1 MIAKKALIIDNNIT
15 NSDWTKAN
23 AFDFP
28 GVKTVQDFEL
38 QFGVPASEP
47 ARSERLTELKKYP
60 WAKATPRPIHDLLF
74 YDLFQKMSLINLIK
88 ASFSGDRSAAGR
100 YAAQQRWKNHQ
111 KKTEK
116 PKDDD
121 TPPIDP
127 RLVQAK
133 KILEDAFKG
142 DVISTLRLA
151 GTRQGNEQTGIEI
164 SSPSGIATNRPP
176 RKEELLLAQQIEAA
190 GALIDQVVGS
200 ELAKIENAQ
209 VATRSTILFAI
220 QKLESKVKPIQAKNM
235 EVSQAISSA
244 MTTPDTEETKDA
256 LGKINSL
263 YDGGE
268 NYALN
273 APRDVQSAVLTAQRK
288 ISSLIVTGKIGAEKL
303 SSLSDNDL
311 LELVSRDTSSYG
323 RGDKRISRMNT
334 YGDSH
339 LHSRIDLT
347 ENPPYTREQKNQAFL
362 TLIRQQ
368 INGEFGNTVRSQ
380 APKLGDVKQN
390 IKMTNDLSD
399 ERQKLKDLVVTPA
412 QRQAIVK
419 KALSDVGVEFGK
431 AGQVPVS
438 IQGKKIV
445 TSGFSLAAPRKETRS
460 ADETA
465 RGRKFQGLIDEAVQ
479 LLPKKLWEGS
489 ERPNT
494 LSPGTKMAT
503 KIELD
508 IKNGRAHAQKLQA
521 NLGVSITTKLKLN
534 SLKVD
539 EEPSTEWRSVAL
551 HEMGHAAENGNTWLT
566 QMEYAYWES
575 RKGNEPIQRLSKLT
589 GNSGYKPNE
598 IASKD
603 KWAEPYAGKVYDQ
616 SRTSA
621 FEIFTMGIEGVFYG
635 TRKIDPEHRAFTLG
649 LLALSTQVKD

>member
-1 MIAKKALIIDNNIT
+1 MTPAE
-15 NSDWTKAN
+15 SR
-23 AFDFP
+23 
-28 GVKTVQDFEL
+28 EL
-38 QFGVPASEP
+38 A
-47 ARSERLTELKKYP
+47 
-60 WAKATPRPIHDLLF
+60 
-74 YDLFQKMSLINLIK
+74 SLIQTFSPIEKADFYYFTLVERQDPVAYVARMRKQSLVDLIK

-190 GALIDQVVGS
+190 GALIDQVIGLELVKIEADMQPKRDALKSKISELEGKRKQAQEKYDVFNRALNDVVEAPTSDEAITVLGRPNPNYTGS
-200 ELAKIENAQ
+200 ELRLMASVDTVQYAVQQGQRNLGERVRKGEIDAVEISKMSDEA
-209 VATRSTILFAI
+209 LF
-220 QKLESKVKPIQAKNM
+220 N
-235 EVSQAISSA
+235 
-244 MTTPDTEETKDA
+244 
-256 LGKINSL
+256 
-263 YDGGE
+263 
-268 NYALN
+268 
-273 APRDVQSAVLTAQRK
+273 
-288 ISSLIVTGKIGAEKL
+288 
-303 SSLSDNDL
+303 
-311 LELVSRDTSSYG
+311 LVSRKTSIASYG
-323 RGDKRISRMNT
+323 TGDQYEVNMKAF
-334 YGDSH
+334 GDSA
-339 LHSRIDLT
+339 LHSPQDLSDD
-347 ENPPYTREQKNQAFL
+347 PPYTREQKNQAFL
-362 TLIRQQ
+362 TLMRQG
-368 INGEFGNTVRSQ
+368 IDGKLGETLRFE
-380 APKLGDVKQN
+380 APKLPDRKEFEKNGN
-390 IKMTNDLSD
+390 AL
-399 ERQKLKDLVVTPA
+399 EAARAELKPLVITPA

-431 AGQVPVS
+431 AGQVPVAM
-438 IQGKKIV
+438 QGKKIK
-445 TSGFSLAAPRKETRS
+445 TSGFSFAAPKKETRS

-503 KIELD
+503 RIELD

-575 RKGNEPIQRLSKLT
+575 RKGNEPVQRLSTLT
-589 GNSGYKPNE
+589 GNRGYKYNE

-621 FEIFTMGIEGVFYG
+621 FEIFTLGIEGVFYG